1 MCVALPGKVIA
12 LDKDIATIDFNGN
25 IVKANCG
32 IVEIKIGDYVL
43 VHAGLV
49 IQKLPPDEAEN
60 MSQLFTALEELANE

>member
-32 IVEIKIGDYVL
+32 IVNIKIGDYVL

-49 IQKLPPDEAEN
+49 IQKLPEDEAKN
-60 MSQLFTALEELANE
+60 MSELFSALEDLANE

>member
-1 MCVALPGKVIA
+1 MCIAAPGR
-12 LDKDIATIDFNGN
+12 
-25 IVKANCG
+25 
-32 IVEIKIGDYVL
+32 IVEIIDNTAVIEYGSNRLNAHVGIVDAKVGDWAL